1 MSAAITSHGT
11 LIKRNGTTIG
21 ELRDI
26 TMPSL
31 TRNTFDTS
39 NQNDAD
45 DSYTIGIRRKG
56 DLTFGINFLPS
67 GDASH
72 GTSAGLMKAW
82 VDGSKDLYQGIY
94 PDGSSWYCSGYVTQ
108 IAPKAPVDGSLS
120 ADITIKLTNAFI
132 FANMA

>member
-1 MSAAITSHGT
+1 MSNAITSHGT
-11 LIKRNGTTIG
+11 LVKRNGTTVG

-45 DSYTIGIRRKG
+45 DSYVIGIRRKG

-67 GDASH
+67 GETTH
-72 GTSAGLMKAW
+72 GATSGLIKAW
-82 VDGSKDLYQGIY
+82 TDGSKDLWSGHY
-94 PDGSSWYCSGYVTQ
+94 PDGAAWYYSGYCVG
-108 IAPKAPVDGSLS
+108 IAPKAPVDGALE
-120 ADITIKLTNAFI
+120 ADITVKLTNAFI
-132 FANMA
+132 FTP

>member
-1 MSAAITSHGT
+1 MSNAITSHGT
-11 LIKRNGTTIG
+11 LVKRNGTAIG

-39 NQNDAD
+39 NQNDSD

-67 GDASH
+67 GETTH
-72 GTSAGLMKAW
+72 GATAGLIKAW
-82 VDGSKDLYQGIY
+82 TDGSKDLWQGIY
-94 PDGSSWYCSGYVTQ
+94 PDGASWYCSGYTVG
-108 IAPKAPVDGSLS
+108 IAPKAPVDGALA
-120 ADITIKLTNAFI
+120 ADITVKLTNGFI
-132 FANMA
+132 FTP